1 MIMSDKELLLAIS
14 TMMDSK
20 LKPIN
25 QNLVKT
31 QEEIGSIK
39 KEIMELRGESAEL
52 KGEIAEIRGEIAQV
66 KGAVKKIEIIQENK
80 ILPRLQN
87 IEACYTSTY
96 NRYEKGSEEI
106 EQAI

>member
-1 MIMSDKELLLAIS
+1 MLFRS
-14 TMMDSK
+14 
-20 LKPIN
+20 
-25 QNLVKT
+25 

-39 KEIMELRGESAEL
+39 KEIMELRGENAEL

>member
-39 KEIMELRGESAEL
+39 KEIMELRGENAEL
-52 KGEIAEIRGEIAQV
+52 KGEIAQV

>member
-1 MIMSDKELLLAIS
+1 MDKPRNVAVYMRVARAPRAWIYCRVAEPDAFALR
-14 TMMDSK
+14 T
-20 LKPIN
+20 
-25 QNLVKT
+25 Q
-31 QEEIGSIK
+31 QEELTAFAKDNHYEVVGCTAK
-39 KEIMELRGESAEL
+39 
-52 KGEIAEIRGEIAQV
+52 
-66 KGAVKKIEIIQENK
+66 QENK